1 MFHLH
6 FPLFH
11 SVFLAYFQINIFP
24 MYCSYRQILLV
35 HLVHMD
41 FLMMLHLLHIFQIFS
56 ANSMANLMFPFFLLF
71 LLSHLIVFHHI
82 LLVLTHLLLCNIA
95 PLFRPFLLLI
105 SFLLHLDRYVLVLL
119 HFQHYPLLLCV
130 SIFLCNFYLCL
141 ACNFL
146 YLWRLLHIRF
156 HCILFL
162 YHLLYIGT
170 SLSLFLL
177 VCVLYL
183 NNMFQLLIASF
194 LLHSDHI
201 LFHNLFL
208 LCLILIC
215 FLFCYLLFVYLIIL
229 VQLGLPQ
236 YILLHQYHL

>member
-1 MFHLH
+1 MFHWH

-95 PLFRPFLLLI
+95 PLFRPFLPLI
-105 SFLLHLDRYVLVLL
+105 SFLLHLNRYVLVLL

-146 YLWRLLHIRF
+146 YLLRLLHIRF

-162 YHLLYIGT
+162 YHLLCIGT

-177 VCVLYL
+177 LCVLYL
-183 NNMFQLLIASF
+183 SNMFHVCF
-194 LLHSDHI
+194 LLSQLHNDRM

-208 LCLILIC
+208 LYLIQVY
-215 FLFCYLLFVYLIIL
+215 FLFYYLLFVYLTIL
-229 VQLGLPQ
+229 VLINLLL
-236 YILLHQYHL
+236 YIVEH